1 MGPDWS
7 IVDSDEFDLD
17 VDINKEGEGEEE
29 EEEGEEEETEIFRG
43 KKLNKILLPCP
54 LVNGKHFANGDVNS
68 LGLEEDEHVEG
79 ADEEETRNEEE
90 DNEEEE
96 EEGEEKE
103 EEEEEEEEEE
113 SYREGQVFKSLLM
126 LAR

>member
-7 IVDSDEFDLD
+7 IVDSDEFDLED
-17 VDINKEGEGEEE
+17 DEVETEEE
-29 EEEGEEEETEIFRG
+29 DETEKIYQG
-43 KKLNKILLPCP
+43 KKFKEIFLPRA
-54 LVNGKHFANGDVNS
+54 LVNGNGNFAPKIKDNGDVDS
-68 LGLEEDEHVEG
+68 LKFEENER
-79 ADEEETRNEEE
+79 EEEVDDKETRNEEE

-96 EEGEEKE
+96 EEEEDE
-103 EEEEEEEEEE
+103 EEDEEEEEE